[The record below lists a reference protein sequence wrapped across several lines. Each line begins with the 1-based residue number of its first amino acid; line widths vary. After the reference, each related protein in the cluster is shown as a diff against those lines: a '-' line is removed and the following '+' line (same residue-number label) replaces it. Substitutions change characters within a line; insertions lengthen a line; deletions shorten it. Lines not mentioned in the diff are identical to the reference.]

1 MNHPQTIL
9 TGDRPTGQLHLGH
22 YVGSLRQRVALQH
35 NHQQF
40 ILIADLQGLT
50 DNGSNPQKISHH
62 ILEVM
67 ADYLAV
73 GIDPRLTTICLQ
85 SALPALAEL
94 SALYMNIVT
103 VARVERNPTVKN
115 EIAQKGFARSLPV
128 GFLAYPISQAADI
141 TAFKAELVPVG
152 DDQLPMIEQTNE
164 IVHKMNSLTG
174 EPVLRHCKALLSEVS
189 RLPGVDGNAKM
200 SKSLGNTLTLSA
212 TEEEIHHAVSAMYT
226 DPTHLRVSDPGHV
239 EGNVVF
245 TYLDA
250 FHSDKALVAEMKAH
264 YQRGGLGD
272 RQCKNELETCLQAL
286 LAPIRE
292 RRATYIQDKGML
304 LELLRQGSE
313 RAHQLTQQTLHEVK
327 RGLGCRCCSE
337 ISVNAPTR
345 PCTSYGQ
352 HRHECYY
359 RDDGSSHYA
368 CFIKARIADDDH
380 ISSPAIGCAST
391 RQSAASAALP
401 PLFRPSQEGRSAR
414 RRKHAHH
421 SAQGIKRVAY
431 GQNKETL
438 GRVFCRLTG
447 GARRRRMVAAAPAG
461 TPGGVCQQQRP
472 NRSHRSRYCQ

>member
-1 MNHPQTIL
+1 MNHSQTIL

-35 NHQQF
+35 DHQQF

-73 GIDPRLTTICLQ
+73 GIDTRLTTICLQ

-250 FHSDKALVAEMKAH
+250 FHSDKARVAEMKAH

-272 RQCKNELETCLQAL
+272 RQCKNELETCLQTL

-292 RRATYIQDKGML
+292 RRATFIQDKGML

-313 RAHQLTQQTLHEVK
+313 RAHHLTQQTLHEVK
-327 RGLGCRCCSE
+327 RGLG
-337 ISVNAPTR
+337 
-345 PCTSYGQ
+345 
-352 HRHECYY
+352 
-359 RDDGSSHYA
+359 
-368 CFIKARIADDDH
+368 
-380 ISSPAIGCAST
+380 
-391 RQSAASAALP
+391 LP
-401 PLFRPSQEGRSAR
+401 VLF
-414 RRKHAHH
+414 
-421 SAQGIKRVAY
+421 
-431 GQNKETL
+431 
-438 GRVFCRLTG
+438 
-447 GARRRRMVAAAPAG
+447 
-461 TPGGVCQQQRP
+461 
-472 NRSHRSRYCQ
+472 

>member
-1 MNHPQTIL
+1 MSTSQTIL

-22 YVGSLRQRVALQH
+22 YVGSLRQRVQLQH
-35 NHQQF
+35 DHQQF
-40 ILIADLQGLT
+40 ILVADLQGLT
-50 DNGSNPQKISHH
+50 DNGSNPQKISSN

-73 GIDPRLTTICLQ
+73 GIDPQKTTICLQ

-115 EIAQKGFARSLPV
+115 EIAQKGFSRSLPV

-164 IVHKMNSLTG
+164 IVHKMNSLTTT
-174 EPVLRHCKALLSEVS
+174 PILQHCKALLSDVS
-189 RLPGVDGNAKM
+189 RLPGIDGNAKM

-212 TEEEIHHAVSAMYT
+212 SEEEIHRAVSAMYT
-226 DPTHLRVSDPGHV
+226 DPNHLRVADPGQV

-250 FHSDKALVAEMKAH
+250 FHTDKTFVTEMKAH

-272 RQCKNELETCLQAL
+272 RQCKNALETCLQEL

-304 LELLRQGSE
+304 LALLRRGSE
-313 RAHQLTQQTLHEVK
+313 RAHELTQLTLHEVK
-327 RGLGCRCCSE
+327 RGLG
-337 ISVNAPTR
+337 
-345 PCTSYGQ
+345 
-352 HRHECYY
+352 
-359 RDDGSSHYA
+359 
-368 CFIKARIADDDH
+368 
-380 ISSPAIGCAST
+380 
-391 RQSAASAALP
+391 LP
-401 PLFRPSQEGRSAR
+401 VLF
-414 RRKHAHH
+414 
-421 SAQGIKRVAY
+421 
-431 GQNKETL
+431 
-438 GRVFCRLTG
+438 
-447 GARRRRMVAAAPAG
+447 
-461 TPGGVCQQQRP
+461 
-472 NRSHRSRYCQ
+472 